1 MQAPLN
7 VSLLYFHM
15 FAHYSVI
22 YAGVNFLTVPVSQ
35 PLSPVHGLTE
45 GVSLSHSR
53 VIMHSTYPRS
63 AETIQAET
71 DDGTDVT
78 KDHLHANDAP
88 EQI

>member
-1 MQAPLN
+1 
-7 VSLLYFHM
+7 M
-15 FAHYSVI
+15 FVCTLFCYLCRSKL
-22 YAGVNFLTVPVSQ
+22 LTVPVSQ
-35 PLSPVHGLTE
+35 PLSPVHCLTG

-53 VIMHSTYPRS
+53 VIIIHSTYPRS

-78 KDHLHANDAP
+78 EDHLHANDAP